1 MFEFD
6 RSIIIEKDRDWFTK
20 ICDKYSVK
28 YAVAKMVKPKII
40 AEIGVRAGYSAWA
53 FLKACPSSIY
63 YGFDD
68 CSDENNPEWKLGFNA
83 LVHTESMLSDK
94 FQESIVTMKNIN
106 TQSVSDL
113 GINDVDLFHVDGD
126 HSYHGCMHDLYLAM
140 WSLSENGVIL
150 IDDYDFLQ
158 TVKMACDEFAS
169 KTGMTMVHIPSAR
182 GECVF
187 VK

>member
-1 MFEFD
+1 MFQFD
-6 RSIIIEKDRDWFTK
+6 RSIILKKDESWFPK

-28 YAVAKMVKPKII
+28 YAIAKMAKPKVI

-53 FLKACPSSIY
+53 MLKAVPHCKY

-68 CSDENNPEWKLGFNA
+68 CSDENNSEWKLGFDA
-83 LVHTESMLSDK
+83 LAHTESLLNDK
-94 FQESIVTMKNIN
+94 YPDAFVTMKKLN
-106 TQSVSDL
+106 TQSVSDI
-113 GINDVDLFHVDGD
+113 GIKEVDLFHVDGD

-140 WSLSENGVIL
+140 WSISDDGIIM
-150 IDDYDFLQ
+150 IDDYDYLQ
-158 TVKMACDEFAS
+158 TVKMACDEFAL
-169 KTGMTMVHIPSAR
+169 KTGMTMMHIPSAR

>member
-1 MFEFD
+1 MFQFD
-6 RSIIIEKDRDWFTK
+6 RSIILDKDKDWFTK
-20 ICDKYSVK
+20 ICDQYSVK
-28 YAVAKMVKPKII
+28 YVVSKMAQPKRI

-68 CSDENNPEWKLGFNA
+68 CSDENNPDWKLGFNA
-83 LVHTESMLSDK
+83 LTHTESMLSDK
-94 FQESIVTMKNIN
+94 FPESIVTMKNVN

-113 GINDVDLFHVDGD
+113 GVNDIDLFHVDGD
-126 HSYHGCMHDLYLAM
+126 HSYHGCLHDLFLARQA
-140 WSLSENGVIL
+140 LSENGIIL

-158 TVKMACDEFAS
+158 TVKLACNEFKNKS
-169 KTGMTMVHIPSAR
+169 GMTMMYLPSAR
-182 GECVF
+182 GDCVF